1 MPLPSGDLP
10 WTLLCIRFLS
20 QLSPLQHSSWLSLNN
35 YLNNFFLY
43 CVFLT
48 RCKPMEQVPLA
59 HHWILRIVTAPGTHL
74 LLNKLRCRAFPGDSA
89 VTMTQALP
97 SRSSQS
103 GGDSLTESSYNRV
116 WLSAVIY
123 DTGSSN
129 TANFCLWRHNSWRD
143 FISQVLFEQGWGRH
157 KCHYR

>member
-10 WTLLCIRFLS
+10 WTLCIRFLS
-20 QLSPLQHSSWLSLNN
+20 QLSPLQHSWLSLNN

-48 RCKPMEQVPLA
+48 RCKPMTAGPSCSPLDSQNR
-59 HHWILRIVTAPGTHL
+59 HSTWHSLVTQQIKTP
-74 LLNKLRCRAFPGDSA
+74 CFPWGLCSDHD
-89 VTMTQALP
+89 TGPALKE
-97 SRSSQS
+97 
-103 GGDSLTESSYNRV
+103 LTESSYNRV

-123 DTGSSN
+123 DTGSLN
-129 TANFCLWRHNSWRD
+129 TANFCLWRHNSRRD

-157 KCHYR
+157 KCHYGPR